1 MKSKLSRVLTMI
13 LLVLFVVPNISFAQ
27 LMFTD
32 VDENH
37 WAKEYVEDV
46 VNLKLMTGYNDGT
59 FRPSEKVN
67 KVQALTMICKLMRPT
82 DEELKAARAEKDSFV
97 KKYPLSESGRDLMAF
112 GIKKGIVTEKA
123 IEESYFKDD
132 KAEDAKKLEVSIYLV
147 RAMGLEENA
156 KKNGSVLLFKDTE
169 LIREDVRPYVDILIQ
184 KKILDGKGDS
194 QGKFNPNQAIT
205 RGAMAKMLS
214 LANKEMFGN
223 PNISIEVLEPK
234 DPVEPSNVDEP
245 GITIEP
251 VNPPVE
257 EGEVL
262 TPTDEQVMKL
272 EDNQIL
278 GNIVAKAGDFIIIES
293 VDKKDSYKVTSDT
306 VITING
312 EINAKENL
320 EKGMTVK
327 ATVEEGNLLSKIE
340 SESTNDILVGT
351 IAKVNLGTNP
361 SIKIQDDDNNFKTIY
376 LNDETKIF
384 KNGSKS
390 KLFMLKEEDIARIE
404 VLNNIGNKV
413 AVESVNGTVR
423 GNIVEKSMKDG
434 YTLVLGREDGSTCEY
449 VLDENVKVIR
459 NGVQGDFNSL
469 RRKDIV
475 NIVLDNGIVIDVD
488 GSSVIGGDE
497 GYIKAILIS
506 EEPQITIVKENKEVE
521 TYYISKTAVLRINGE
536 SADIYKLRLGQYS
549 KVKLESD
556 EIVELN
562 IETKREK

>member
-82 DEELKAARAEKDSFV
+82 DEELKAARAEKDSLV
-97 KKYPLSESGRDLMAF
+97 KECPLSESGRDLMAF

>member
-147 RAMGLEENA
+147 RAMGLEEAA

-184 KKILDGKGDS
+184 KKILDGKGDR

-234 DPVEPSNVDEP
+234 DPVEPSNVEEP

>member
-147 RAMGLEENA
+147 RAMGLEEDA

>member
-413 AVESVNGTVR
+413 YVESVNGTVR

>member
-147 RAMGLEENA
+147 RAMGLEEDA

-234 DPVEPSNVDEP
+234 DPVEPSNVEEP

-312 EINAKENL
+312 EINVKENL

>member
-147 RAMGLEENA
+147 RAMGLEEDA

-234 DPVEPSNVDEP
+234 DPVEPSNVEEP

-390 KLFMLKEEDIARIE
+390 KLFMLKEGDIARIE

-413 AVESVNGTVR
+413 YVESVNGTVR

-449 VLDENVKVIR
+449 VLDENVKVMR